1 MKLSFDDAIYRVNS
15 SEKSFSLLYNQIAH
29 RFFIALAF
37 AGGLSACLFGIP
49 LIPLY
54 FITQTTNISHIVF
67 SFFSILGCVWGIMGY
82 REFTTSANRIYR
94 ARELAQTLD
103 PMIGNYDLSLIHI

>member
-1 MKLSFDDAIYRVNS
+1 MKRPIEGASYLVYS
-15 SEKSFSLLYNQIAH
+15 SEKSFSLLYNEIA
-29 RFFIALAF
+29 RKFFIALAF

-67 SFFSILGCVWGIMGY
+67 SFFSILGCIWGIMGY
-82 REFTTSANRIYR
+82 REFTTSANRVHR
-94 ARELAQTLD
+94 ARELAQSLD
-103 PMIGNYDLSLIHI
+103 PYDWEL